1 MHYESVLAALL
12 IRLLFGWRTRDE
24 VKAWNVSAVR
34 LGVLAKKTPLP
45 LSWDARTC
53 KPCTKIPRSQDRKL
67 PTRGRPV
74 LFPTKLL
81 VLRSWVRSRLSW
93 PSATVT
99 DRRRIRNVY
108 TVYVRM
114 HDTNTAATTIHRLAQ
129 CLIETRI
136 DDVLYSAAPLDPRL
150 NS

>member
-53 KPCTKIPRSQDRKL
+53 KPCTKIPRSQATD
-67 PTRGRPV
+67 
-74 LFPTKLL
+74 
-81 VLRSWVRSRLSW
+81 SRTTGAVPHKTPRFEILGEI
-93 PSATVT
+93 SAF
-99 DRRRIRNVY
+99 
-108 TVYVRM
+108 
-114 HDTNTAATTIHRLAQ
+114 LA
-129 CLIETRI
+129 
-136 DDVLYSAAPLDPRL
+136 
-150 NS
+150 